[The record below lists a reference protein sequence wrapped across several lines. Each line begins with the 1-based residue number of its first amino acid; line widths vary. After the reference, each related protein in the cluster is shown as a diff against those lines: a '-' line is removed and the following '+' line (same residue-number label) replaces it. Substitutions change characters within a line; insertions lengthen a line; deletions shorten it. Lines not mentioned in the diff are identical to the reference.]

1 MAVLL
6 RSLLS
11 RFEARELV
19 AAKVP
24 EITAL
29 FWAIK
34 VLTTGLGE
42 STSDFLVHLSIPLAV
57 LVGLA
62 GFALGMTLQLRARAY
77 RAPVYWLAVLMVAVF
92 GTIAADA
99 VHVGAGLPYAATTPL
114 YGAVTAAV
122 FVCWWRSERTLSIHS
137 IVTVR
142 RELFYWGAVLA
153 TFALGTAAGDL
164 TAISLHLGYLGS
176 IGLFGVAIMLP
187 WVGWRT
193 GRLGSVPAFWA
204 AYVLTR
210 PLGASI
216 ADWLGKS
223 HSRSGLGLGDGAV
236 SALGFVV
243 FVVLVAYVA
252 IRRHDVQQPAL
263 VTASPQPADA

>member
-1 MAVLL
+1 M
-6 RSLLS
+6 RSLLA
-11 RFEARELV
+11 RLEAREIV

-42 STSDFLVHLSIPLAV
+42 STSDFLVHVSVPLAG

-62 GFALGMTLQLRARAY
+62 GFALGMHLQLRARAY
-77 RAPVYWLAVLMVAVF
+77 RASVYWLAVLMVAVF

-122 FVCWWRSERTLSIHS
+122 FVCWARSERTLSIHS
-137 IVTVR
+137 IVTAR
-142 RELFYWGAVLA
+142 RELFYWAAVLA

-164 TAISLHLGYLGS
+164 TAISLNLGYLGS
-176 IGLFGVAIMLP
+176 IVLFGVAIVLP
-187 WVGWRT
+187 WLGWRT
-193 GRLGSVPAFWA
+193 GRLGPVLAFWA

-223 HSRSGLGLGDGAV
+223 QARSGLGLGDGVV

-243 FVVLVAYVA
+243 FAVLVAYVA

-263 VTASPQPADA
+263 VSASPQPADA